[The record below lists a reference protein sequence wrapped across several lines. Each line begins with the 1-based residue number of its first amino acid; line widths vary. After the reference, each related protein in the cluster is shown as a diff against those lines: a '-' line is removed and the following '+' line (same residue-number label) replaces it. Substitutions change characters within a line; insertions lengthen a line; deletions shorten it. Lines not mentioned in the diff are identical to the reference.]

1 LSRDRAGAI
10 GGGAARN
17 TTGQES
23 TMSDMD
29 IVSAVHAW
37 LAEKLEPLR
46 YDLWFGP
53 KTRLSIAAGILIVE
67 SATQFAQDWL
77 RVHYRKQLETAFRE
91 AAGRDAE
98 MEFRVNAELAS
109 VDAADSVSCRAQ
121 KDRCEPG
128 ARPAMPS
135 NPRGSSHVSAARTRT
150 PAAKLFDAAVV
161 ATKSLSVAS
170 HINGISTSQAVAAFA
185 PAKPLVAAE
194 SIARR
199 KFSTLDSFASNTSSQ
214 LSLAAAKMVAEKP
227 GSLTPLVF
235 HGPSGCGKTHLL
247 EGIWSA
253 ARAQHRGANIV
264 YLSAEQFT
272 TYFLEALRGSGLPSF
287 RRKHRGVD
295 LLIVDDLQFFAG
307 KRATLVEVLHTID
320 SLLREG
326 KQLVFSSDRAPT
338 ELHQLGPEL
347 MTRLAGGMVCRLESP
362 DLHLRRGL
370 VNEFARRLSVELSQ
384 DIVELIATRV
394 TTGAR
399 EIAGA
404 INRIH
409 ATGRMMGKSISYEL
423 AVEALAGMHQQS
435 ARTVR
440 LVDIERAVCG
450 VFGLPGE
457 SLQSSQRTKN
467 VNAPRMLAMWL
478 ARKHTRA
485 GLNEIGQY
493 FGRRSHS
500 TVISANKRVT
510 DWMTQQSELE
520 LADRRCQIDEAIRR
534 VEDQLRVG

>member
-1 LSRDRAGAI
+1 
-10 GGGAARN
+10 
-17 TTGQES
+17 
-23 TMSDMD
+23 MSDMD
-29 IVSAVHAW
+29 IVSAVHSW
-37 LAEKLEPLR
+37 LAERLEPLR
-46 YDLWFGP
+46 YQLWFGP
-53 KTRLSIAAGILIVE
+53 KTRLSISAGTLIVE

-77 RVHYRKQLETAFRE
+77 RVHYRKQLETAYRE
-91 AAGRDAE
+91 VLGRDAE
-98 MEFRVNAELAS
+98 MEFRVNAELANLES
-109 VDAADSVSCRAQ
+109 ASSANCRGR
-121 KDRCEPG
+121 KEHCESG
-128 ARPAMPS
+128 ARPVSPS
-135 NPRGSSHVSAARTRT
+135 HSRSPNHVAYSSAPHTRAPT
-150 PAAKLFDAAVV
+150 AKLFDASLVSV
-161 ATKSLSVAS
+161 TKPIDLVS
-170 HINGISTSQAVAAFA
+170 HSNGIAGSHSTLAPANPFA
-185 PAKPLVAAE
+185 PAE
-194 SIARR
+194 SVARR
-199 KFSTLDSFASNTSSQ
+199 KFATLDSFVSNTASQ
-214 LSLAAAKMVAEKP
+214 LSLAAAKMVAERP

-287 RRKHRGVD
+287 RRKHRSVD

-326 KQLVFSSDRAPT
+326 KQLVFSSDRTPT

-362 DLHLRRGL
+362 DLQLRQGL
-370 VNEFARRLSVELSQ
+370 VHEFARRLNVEVSQ

-399 EIAGA
+399 EISGA
-404 INRIH
+404 FNRIH
-409 ATGRMMGKSISYEL
+409 ATGRMLSKAISYEL
-423 AVEALAGMHQQS
+423 AVEALAGMQQPS
-435 ARTVR
+435 ARAVR

-467 VNAPRMLAMWL
+467 VSAPRMLAMWL

-500 TVISANKRVT
+500 TVISAHKRVA
-510 DWMTQQSELE
+510 DWMTNQSELD

>member
-1 LSRDRAGAI
+1 
-10 GGGAARN
+10 
-17 TTGQES
+17 
-23 TMSDMD
+23 
-29 IVSAVHAW
+29 
-37 LAEKLEPLR
+37 
-46 YDLWFGP
+46 
-53 KTRLSIAAGILIVE
+53 
-67 SATQFAQDWL
+67 
-77 RVHYRKQLETAFRE
+77 
-91 AAGRDAE
+91 
-98 MEFRVNAELAS
+98 
-109 VDAADSVSCRAQ
+109 
-121 KDRCEPG
+121 
-128 ARPAMPS
+128 
-135 NPRGSSHVSAARTRT
+135 
-150 PAAKLFDAAVV
+150 
-161 ATKSLSVAS
+161 
-170 HINGISTSQAVAAFA
+170 
-185 PAKPLVAAE
+185 
-194 SIARR
+194 
-199 KFSTLDSFASNTSSQ
+199 
-214 LSLAAAKMVAEKP
+214 MVAEKP

-287 RRKHRGVD
+287 RRKHRSVD

-362 DLHLRRGL
+362 DLQLRQGL
-370 VNEFARRLSVELSQ
+370 VSEFAHRLNVELSQ

-399 EIAGA
+399 EISGA

-409 ATGRMMGKSISYEL
+409 ATGRMLGKSISYEL
-423 AVEALAGMHQQS
+423 AVEALAGMHQQA

-500 TVISANKRVT
+500 TVISANKRVA
-510 DWMTQQSELE
+510 DWMTQQSELD

>member
-1 LSRDRAGAI
+1 LNRDRAGAI
-10 GGGAARN
+10 SGGAARN

-29 IVSAVHAW
+29 IVSAVHSW

-46 YDLWFGP
+46 YELWFGP
-53 KTRLSIAAGILIVE
+53 KTRLSIAAGTLIVE

-77 RVHYRKQLETAFRE
+77 RAHYRKQLETAYRE
-91 AAGRDAE
+91 VSGRDVE
-98 MEFRVNAELAS
+98 MEFRVNAELANLES
-109 VDAADSVSCRAQ
+109 AGAANCRAT
-121 KDRCEPG
+121 KEHCESS
-128 ARPAMPS
+128 ARPASPS
-135 NPRGSSHVSAARTRT
+135 NMRGSSHVSHTVAARNRV
-150 PAAKLFDAAVV
+150 PVAKLFDGTAV
-161 ATKSLSVAS
+161 ATHANGAS
-170 HINGISTSQAVAAFA
+170 ASPAVAAFA
-185 PAKPLVAAE
+185 PAKPLAAAD
-194 SIARR
+194 SIVRR
-199 KFSTLDSFASNTSSQ
+199 KFATLDSFVSNTSSQ
-214 LSLAAAKMVAEKP
+214 LSVAAAKMIAEKP

-247 EGIWSA
+247 EGIWSE

-287 RRKHRGVD
+287 RRKHRSVD

-362 DLHLRRGL
+362 DLQLRQGL
-370 VNEFARRLSVELSQ
+370 VSEFARRLNVELSQ
-384 DIVELIATRV
+384 DIVELIAARV

-399 EIAGA
+399 EISGA

-409 ATGRMMGKSISYEL
+409 ATGRMLGKSISYEL
-423 AVEALAGMHQQS
+423 AVEALAGMHQQA

-450 VFGLPGE
+450 IFGLPGE

-467 VNAPRMLAMWL
+467 VSAPRMLAMWL

-500 TVISANKRVT
+500 TVISAHKRVT